1 MGFLDFSLLDF
12 IDIALV
18 ALLIYQLY
26 RLVKGT
32 VAINIFVGVI
42 AIYLLW
48 KLVEALQMELLSEIL
63 GQFIGVGVI
72 ALLIVFQQELR
83 KFLLIIGTTGFKPK
97 KGSFFGS
104 MKWAKNT
111 KSTPDTDIESI
122 LLACKELSQ
131 TYTGALIVINRNSKL
146 RFFVETGDAI
156 EAPLSVQLLKSIFY
170 KNSPLHDGA
179 VIISGNRIEAARC
192 VLPVSDNPK
201 IPARYGM
208 RHRASIGITEQSDA
222 ISIAVSEE
230 TGELS
235 YAKEGHMKSRL
246 TIDELK
252 SYLEADFH

>member
-18 ALLIYQLY
+18 AFLLYQLY

-32 VAINIFVGVI
+32 VAINIFAGVI

-72 ALLIVFQQELR
+72 AILIVFQQELR
-83 KFLLIIGTTGFKPK
+83 KFLLFIGTTGFKTG
-97 KGSFFGS
+97 KGSWMRKLKIF
-104 MKWAKNT
+104 KAKHPI
-111 KSTPDTDIESI
+111 KKTDFEAV
-122 LLACKELSQ
+122 LLACKDFSNDL
-131 TYTGALIVINRNSKL
+131 TGALIVLNRNSKL
-146 RFFVETGDAI
+146 RFIVETGDPI
-156 EAPLSVQLLKSIFY
+156 KAPLSDHLLKSIFY

-179 VIISGNRIEAARC
+179 VIVSDNEIVAARC
-192 VLPVSDNPK
+192 VLPVSENPK

-208 RHRASIGITEQSDA
+208 RHRAALGISEQSDA
-222 ISIAVSEE
+222 IAVVVSEE
-230 TGELS
+230 NGEIS

-246 TIDELK
+246 SIEQLK
-252 SYLEADFH
+252 HFLEEDFH